1 MKLKYF
7 LTALAILLLGTSAFA
22 QFRPYCAS
30 KISIVTSLPIGTEI
44 VVTDKDPLP
53 GAENIHTSGIVIGY
67 NKHNE
72 KIWKITGKH
81 INISADFV
89 RKIFLPEVLKIDS
102 LSVEETTNFQCLEEL
117 VATGMGMSICTIS
130 GKSLK
135 LIDVSNN
142 RLKKLTITADKELRT
157 LKCRNNELTSLTVPY
172 QSYNLES
179 LDVAN
184 NRLTS
189 LVLKDLPN
197 LQELRL
203 ENNELSHVN
212 FSRVA
217 YKSKLHIPTQGST
230 TDPLTRGAFDSG
242 FITPLPLQVVNV
254 MNNKLDE
261 GTMSALMDRPN
272 PTRRTLMSGK
282 TFNVGY
288 LIKDRYSG
296 RDYNYT
302 PKSLITKCK
311 QEQYTYE
318 LEKGENPSKINP
330 NVKLYAGEEADY
342 YSIFVTPTEHGQVLV
357 NDIPDLDRVKMGQRV
372 SLLVFPEEGYYLK
385 QLMAN
390 DLDVTKSKSF
400 ILIKAT
406 TISAKFE
413 KKTFEVKLLQP
424 KEGGNLG
431 IMGYNK
437 DQLKAVPYGTE
448 LTVTVT
454 PAAGYELK
462 ALTANGTDILA
473 TKKVVVKGATEVKAT
488 FAKKTFAVTLTK
500 EGEGT
505 LKATGTADLNAVPY
519 GTELTI
525 VATPAEGYE
534 LKALTAN
541 GADILATKK
550 ILVKGATEVKATFA
564 KKTFAVTLT
573 KEGEGTLTATGAAD
587 LTAVPYGTEL
597 TIEATPADGYELKAL
612 TANGT
617 DILATQKVVVKE
629 ATEVKATF
637 AKKTFNV
644 TISSEVNGGVVT
656 ITGYDNLKAVPYDTE
671 LTVTVTP
678 NEGYELAKL
687 TANGVDILKSKKF
700 AVRGNTTI
708 LATFVLSNE
717 LVVISES
724 KVFPNPTKGLLHM
737 PITDNMIVSIYS
749 LNGIKI
755 ADRVVSGGCIDL
767 SDLPSG
773 QYLITTSD
781 GYQASVTKIE

>member
-142 RLKKLTITADKELRT
+142 RLKKLTITADKKLRT
-157 LKCRNNELTSLTVPY
+157 LKCRNNELTSLTVPH

-212 FSRVA
+212 FSQVA
-217 YKSKLHIPTQGST
+217 YKSKLPIPTQGST

-261 GTMSALMDRPN
+261 GTMSTLMDRPN
-272 PTRRTLMSGK
+272 PTRRTLMNGK

-454 PAAGYELK
+454 PNEGYELAK
-462 ALTANGTDILA
+462 LTANGVDIL
-473 TKKVVVKGATEVKAT
+473 TSKKFIVKEETTVTAT
-488 FAKKTFAVTLTK
+488 FKRKTFNVTISSEVNGGVVTIT
-500 EGEGT
+500 GYDN
-505 LKATGTADLNAVPY
+505 LKAVPY
-519 GTELTI
+519 GTELT
-525 VATPAEGYE
+525 VAVTPNEGYE
-534 LKALTAN
+534 LVKLTAN
-541 GADILATKK
+541 GVGILTNKK
-550 ILVKGATEVKATFA
+550 FIVKEETTVTATF
-564 KKTFAVTLT
+564 K
-573 KEGEGTLTATGAAD
+573 
-587 LTAVPYGTEL
+587 
-597 TIEATPADGYELKAL
+597 
-612 TANGT
+612 
-617 DILATQKVVVKE
+617 
-629 ATEVKATF
+629 
-637 AKKTFNV
+637 KKTFNV
-644 TISSEVNGGVVT
+644 TISPEVNGGVVT

-700 AVRGNTTI
+700 TVRGNTTI

-724 KVFPNPTKGLLHM
+724 KIFPNPTKGLLHM